1 MRLAASEIF
10 ILHHGIILRTT
21 GVDFDKRC
29 QKYRVRLTRNGIVYL
44 IAYTTSLNSAC
55 RIRRDALKKFNASEP
70 FDYLHSYETSS
81 RKKKIEGDDY
91 LFKLG
96 LSDDSYKSSP
106 YRSLLVATLMQAIKD
121 RLSTE
126 DEVKDEAKQWFESK
140 SRDTLQFSFL
150 DLCDELSIKPNKVKQ
165 LIKSSE
171 HKPSRR
177 VVGRRLVRSSKPVDK
192 RKKKI

>member
-1 MRLAASEIF
+1 ML
-10 ILHHGIILRTT
+10 TT

-44 IAYTTSLNSAC
+44 IAYTTSLTKAC
-55 RIRRDALKKFNASEP
+55 RIRKDALKKFNANEV
-70 FDYLHSYETSS
+70 FEYLHSYETSS

-96 LSDDSYKSSP
+96 LADDNYTSSP

-121 RLSTE
+121 RLSLDPE
-126 DEVKDEAKQWFESK
+126 IKEEAKRWFQSK
-140 SRDTLQFSFL
+140 DRDTLQFSFL

-165 LIKSSE
+165 LIQSSE

-177 VVGRRLVRSSKPVDK
+177 VVGRRLVRSTKPVDK
-192 RKKKI
+192 SKKER